1 MSKASQALKVLAD
14 LRHLPLH
21 GLRFRLI
28 DADGQASDFV
38 AAASSIMPP
47 MISLSAPPQIV
58 GHLASQIAGLLQG
71 KDKPLYSPKKNLGD
85 VVIVINA
92 AHVHFTHDTWTQK
105 LYRWHTGERICLSMR
120 PCGGW
125 EPMHT
130 TALVSPGPKPKPPL
144 TLQVHLCYFVGL
156 PGGLKERTAIDQW
169 DRDPTKILK
178 DAVKGML
185 PKNKT
190 QVYRLEKLKIFP
202 EAEHPFTDFDLV
214 SCSPK

>member
-1 MSKASQALKVLAD
+1 MAHRLEDTGMPAHAARQR
-14 LRHLPLH
+14 LRAH
-21 GLRFRLI
+21 
-28 DADGQASDFV
+28 ACNSTGQPRPDT
-38 AAASSIMPP
+38 
-47 MISLSAPPQIV
+47 
-58 GHLASQIAGLLQG
+58 
-71 KDKPLYSPKKNLGD
+71 
-85 VVIVINA
+85 NA
-92 AHVHFTHDTWTQK
+92 ATST
-105 LYRWHTGERICLSMR
+105 
-120 PCGGW
+120 PCA
-125 EPMHT
+125 PCH
-130 TALVSPGPKPKPPL
+130 
-144 TLQVHLCYFVGL
+144 FVGL